1 MSTKKRPEWVDR
13 FLEKFK
19 NPSSWVVVLLYAS
32 TLVICPLAVATII
45 IGYGHGVFAVI
56 TYTICALLFIYTMYV
71 AINSFNRVKAR
82 FHEKTDKFEFMR
94 KLHLNPSFRTI
105 IFAIFTIACNIWY
118 AIFLIKMARKMDSSW
133 YAALALHS
141 IVLFATRTA
150 VLSKNA
156 WDSRRYKADP
166 VRLKKGKLNNY
177 LFSGIMLLVL
187 TVVLSVFVFV
197 CVTVGGGMRVPRW
210 AIYLFAIV
218 AIYRIAVAMI
228 HFIKAHRYEDLVA
241 RSVRYTNLATA
252 FVSVLTL
259 QASIMASFPPTFNPR
274 PFTLLL
280 SSLVGLVGI
289 VLGTL
294 MVVYAARERKK
305 IAAAEKNK
313 PQSAEPMDGYN
324 REDYIYEYGNTVN
337 GNKDKMERK

>member
-1 MSTKKRPEWVDR
+1 MSAKKRPAWVDR

-32 TLVICPLAVATII
+32 TLVVCPLAVATII

-56 TYTICALLFIYTMYV
+56 AYTICALLFIYTMYV
-71 AINSFNRVKAR
+71 AINSFNRAKAR

-105 IFAIFTIACNIWY
+105 IFAIFTIACNVGY
-118 AIFLIKMARKMDSSW
+118 AIFLISMARKMNSSW
-133 YAALALHS
+133 YAALAAHS

-150 VLSKNA
+150 VLTKNG
-156 WDSRRYKADP
+156 WDSKRYKADP

-218 AIYRIAVAMI
+218 AVYRIAVAMV
-228 HFIKAHRYEDLVA
+228 HFIKAQRYEDLVA

-280 SSLVGLVGI
+280 SSLVCLVGI

-294 MVVYAARERKK
+294 MVAYACREKKK
-305 IAAAEKNK
+305 IATAEKK
-313 PQSAEPMDGYN
+313 EAQATDGMAGYN
-324 REDYIYEYGNTVN
+324 REDYIFEYGNADGVN
-337 GNKDKMERK
+337 QNKE

>member
-1 MSTKKRPEWVDR
+1 MSTKKRPAWVDR

-56 TYTICALLFIYTMYV
+56 TYTLCSLLFIYTMYV
-71 AINSFNRVKAR
+71 AINSFNRMKAK
-82 FHEKTDKFEFMR
+82 FHAKTDKIEFMR

-105 IFAIFTIACNIWY
+105 IFAIFTIAINVAY
-118 AIFLIKMARKMDSSW
+118 AIFLIKMARKMNSSW
-133 YAALALHS
+133 YAALAMHS
-141 IVLFATRTA
+141 IVLFVARA
-150 VLSKNA
+150 GVLIKNA
-156 WDSRRYKADP
+156 LDSRRYKCDP

-177 LFSGIMLLVL
+177 LFSGVMLLFL
-187 TVVLSVFVFV
+187 TIVLSAFVFV

-218 AIYRIAVAMI
+218 AIHRIAMAII

-280 SSLVGLVGI
+280 SALVGLVGI
-289 VLGTL
+289 LLGTL
-294 MVVYAARERKK
+294 MVLYACREKK
-305 IAAAEKNK
+305 RIRLAEKEM
-313 PQSAEPMDGYN
+313 PQVAEHVDGYN
-324 REDYIYEYGNTVN
+324 REDYIYEYG
-337 GNKDKMERK
+337 KAEQDKKTK